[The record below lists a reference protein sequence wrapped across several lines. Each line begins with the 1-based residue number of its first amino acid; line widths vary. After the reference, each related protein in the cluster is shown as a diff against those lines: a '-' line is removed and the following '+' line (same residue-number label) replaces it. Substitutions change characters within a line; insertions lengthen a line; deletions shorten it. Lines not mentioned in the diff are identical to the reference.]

1 MLIVNQLNIMYNQ
14 KWIQT
19 CITRCLRALQDMDLV
34 AEENKDA
41 IKLATVWI

>member
-1 MLIVNQLNIMYNQ
+1 MSIVNQVNIMQ